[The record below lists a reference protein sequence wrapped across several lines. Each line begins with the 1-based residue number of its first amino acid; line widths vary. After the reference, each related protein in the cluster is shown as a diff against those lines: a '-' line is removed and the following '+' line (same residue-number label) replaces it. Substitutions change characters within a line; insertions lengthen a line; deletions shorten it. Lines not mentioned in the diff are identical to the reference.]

1 MYLEII
7 TSRIYIKQCIWKRAK
22 SGQINARTLLQVQNW
37 GAGLTQNIS
46 SQIKKHQLTIFRK
59 LTTGKLN
66 QRNSKLQKLMREIN
80 FSFHSIYI
88 HQLDTNQKNLI
99 LPSFFPENFDVWSC
113 YLGIWNPKR
122 RARPLCCACGVCVC
136 NQIQW
141 SETPRP
147 GFHLIVR
154 FVTISAATKGSPT
167 DHREANRHKCIHNI
181 TSIKAGVGGHQEFIC
196 HKHQQYWQIDTN
208 LHKLLFT

>member
-88 HQLDTNQKNLI
+88 QQLDTNQKNLI
-99 LPSFFPENFDVWSC
+99 LPSFLPENFDVWSC
-113 YLGIWNPKR
+113 YLGIRNPKR
-122 RARPLCCACGVCVC
+122 RARPLCCCGWCMC
-136 NQIQW
+136 AIKY
-141 SETPRP
+141 SDLRP
-147 GFHLIVR
+147 PGLVPPNWPLCHDFIGRQVGLPHH
-154 FVTISAATKGSPT
+154 K
-167 DHREANRHKCIHNI
+167 EANGHNCIHDIISIKSGIGNI
-181 TSIKAGVGGHQEFIC
+181 TKSYLTTFNNFDNLT
-196 HKHQQYWQIDTN
+196 QIY
-208 LHKLLFT
+208 